1 MTNKSYN
8 AEWPLIIAY
17 LYMARAVGPRYTQI
31 AKMSIRYRS
40 DAKVSARYLIDVDT
54 RVFAVL

>member
-17 LYMARAVGPRYTQI
+17 LYMARAVGPYTQI

-54 RVFAVL
+54 RVFAIL